1 MMISRGIKSSMVSG
15 FGGVQLI
22 TCLWIGCAVCSL
34 VQPGKGED
42 FHLSTRYDKRDVSR
56 ADVPVRYERSAI
68 YHTNGRYGRSEPKI
82 PAEHARPVKIVP
94 RNNMFFLGSRYGKRS
109 LEDQRVIY
117 HPEYPSLDRLD
128 AVLEYV
134 DEARRV
140 VESPLNVARKSEQED
155 LREEDERQD
164 SLEAA
169 AVLPFQRG

>member
-1 MMISRGIKSSMVSG
+1 
-15 FGGVQLI
+15 
-22 TCLWIGCAVCSL
+22 
-34 VQPGKGED
+34 
-42 FHLSTRYDKRDVSR
+42 
-56 ADVPVRYERSAI
+56 
-68 YHTNGRYGRSEPKI
+68 
-82 PAEHARPVKIVP
+82 
-94 RNNMFFLGSRYGKRS
+94 MFFLGSRYGKRS